1 MLSKCCTQYVSKSGK
16 PTNGHSTGKGQSSS
30 QFQRRAVLMNCLA
43 VQTTSQLHSSP
54 VLVRLCSKSCML
66 GFSIT
71 WTENLQMSKLG
82 LEKAEEP
89 EIKLPTFAGSQRK
102 QGNSWKTSTSIS
114 WTMLLIVWIVTNWK
128 TLKEMEIPGH
138 LTCFLWNLYAGQEA
152 TVRSLYGTIDC
163 FRIEKG
169 AWQGCLSSPCLFNFH
184 AEYIMRIAGLDEL
197 QAEIKTARRNSNNLR
212 YTNDTALMAESKE
225 ELKNLLMRVKEGSEK
240 VGSKLNIKKLTS
252 WHLAPSLHG
261 K

>member
-1 MLSKCCTQYVSKSGK
+1 
-16 PTNGHSTGKGQSSS
+16 
-30 QFQRRAVLMNCLA
+30 
-43 VQTTSQLHSSP
+43 
-54 VLVRLCSKSCML
+54 
-66 GFSIT
+66 
-71 WTENLQMSKLG
+71 MSKLD

-89 EIKLPTFAGSQRK
+89 EIKLSISIGSSKK
-102 QGNSWKTSTSIS
+102 QESYRKTSTPALLKMQKTL
-114 WTMLLIVWIVTNWK
+114 TMWITTNWK
-128 TLKEMEIPGH
+128 ILKEMEIPGH
-138 LTCFLWNLYAGQEA
+138 LTCFLRNLYAGQEA

-197 QAEIKTARRNSNNLR
+197 QAEIKIARRNSNNLR

-225 ELKNLLMRVKEGSEK
+225 ELKNLSMRVKEGSEK
-240 VGSKLNIKKLTS
+240 VGSKLNIKKTNIM
-252 WHLAPSLHG
+252 APGPSLHG